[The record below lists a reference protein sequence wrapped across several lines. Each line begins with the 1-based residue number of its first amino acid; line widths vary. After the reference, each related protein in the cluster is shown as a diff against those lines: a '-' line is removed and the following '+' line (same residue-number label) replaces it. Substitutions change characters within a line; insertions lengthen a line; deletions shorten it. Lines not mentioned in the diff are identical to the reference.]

1 MQLEE
6 RQVCPSCGG
15 DNPVGGEFCWR
26 CYASLT
32 ANPSGGSAAATT
44 AGSVSR
50 PGMPRYPVMPAP
62 PASQV
67 LAAPPSSRGGPP
79 MIARIVVGVVA
90 GLVGMFAVHALF
102 DRGPSLPD
110 QLAGT
115 PRMTTQAAKDFE
127 KQMADEGKK
136 WDLKVASGAYGSG
149 TTPSFLVI
157 LVQGKAVES
166 TDELFNSLVD
176 GMTSSG
182 ATIDGSA
189 TVSGQHEGADY
200 RCVPVSSAQTQAAAC
215 MWRADGTVGMVV
227 GLEGGVDHTRDLLFT
242 AYDAV
247 A

>member
-26 CYASLT
+26 CYASLK
-32 ANPSGGSAAATT
+32 ASAPGGPATGT
-44 AGSVSR
+44 EGVSTSR

-62 PASQV
+62 PVSPV
-67 LAAPPSSRGGPP
+67 STTPPSSPGGVS
-79 MIARIVVGVVA
+79 MIVRIVVGVLA
-90 GLVGMFAVHALF
+90 GLVGLFAVRGLF
-102 DRGPSLPD
+102 DHGPSLPD
-110 QLAGT
+110 QLAGS

-127 KQMADEGKK
+127 KQMADEGDK
-136 WDLKVASGAYGSG
+136 WDLKVATAVYGSG
-149 TTPSFLVI
+149 VSPSFLVL

-166 TDELFNSLVD
+166 TDELFKSLVD
-176 GMTSSG
+176 GMASSG
-182 ATIDGSA
+182 ATVDEAA

-200 RCVPVSSAQTQAAAC
+200 RCVPVGSAQTQAGAC
-215 MWRADGTVGMVV
+215 MWRADGTVGIVIALGG
-227 GLEGGVDHTRDLLFT
+227 GLDHTRDLLFT

>member
-26 CYASLT
+26 CYASLKVST
-32 ANPSGGSAAATT
+32 PTGSAAGTT
-44 AGSVSR
+44 GTVSR

-62 PASQV
+62 PASQT
-67 LAAPPSSRGGPP
+67 ATAPASSSGGVS
-79 MIARIVVGVVA
+79 MIARIVVGVLA
-90 GLVGMFAVHALF
+90 GVVGMFAVRTLF
-102 DRGPSLPD
+102 QHDPSLPD

-127 KQMADEGKK
+127 KQMADEGGK

-149 TTPSFLVI
+149 TSPSFLVI
-157 LVQGKAVES
+157 LVQGKAIES
-166 TDELFNSLVD
+166 TDELFDSLVQ
-176 GMTSSG
+176 GMASSG
-182 ATIDGSA
+182 ATVDGSA
-189 TVSGQHEGADY
+189 TVSGEHEGADY
-200 RCVPVSSAQTQAAAC
+200 RCVPVTSAQTQAAAC

-242 AYDAV
+242 TYDAV